1 MENETIIYKKN
12 KVYYFILIIYLLVFQ
27 DLLQQYISVMQYFDE
42 ILAIILIPIM
52 IFNCIKNKTLKI
64 SKYNL
69 YIVVCLIIITII
81 GLLGNVIYKYQSYIA
96 IFTDVL
102 LIWKFFLVYFLFEK
116 INKTK
121 QLDNNKKIILKH
133 IKIITIILFVFT
145 IMNYVLKIF
154 PSEYR
159 YGIMT
164 NQLFYSHT
172 TYLASSSI
180 FLLVLYIRF
189 SKKINSLYSYIL
201 LFIIISTIRTKAIVF
216 VIIFLLLGNYLNI
229 SNKKIKI
236 NKIILFAIIAFF
248 IGFQQIEFYFFEET
262 DSARNVL
269 LRTSIEIA
277 NDYFP
282 IGTGFGTYGSYVSG
296 QEYSPVYNI
305 YKINNI
311 WGIQR
316 SNPSFISD
324 SFWPMLLG
332 QFGYIGMGVYILII
346 IIIFIKI
353 QHGYKI
359 ENKAI
364 YISKITALVY
374 LLISSTSESAFVNP
388 MAIALAITIA
398 I

>member
-180 FLLVLYIRF
+180 FLLVLYI
-189 SKKINSLYSYIL
+189 
-201 LFIIISTIRTKAIVF
+201 LFQ
-216 VIIFLLLGNYLNI
+216 NI
-229 SNKKIKI
+229 
-236 NKIILFAIIAFF
+236 
-248 IGFQQIEFYFFEET
+248 
-262 DSARNVL
+262 
-269 LRTSIEIA
+269 
-277 NDYFP
+277 P
-282 IGTGFGTYGSYVSG
+282 
-296 QEYSPVYNI
+296 
-305 YKINNI
+305 
-311 WGIQR
+311 
-316 SNPSFISD
+316 
-324 SFWPMLLG
+324 
-332 QFGYIGMGVYILII
+332 
-346 IIIFIKI
+346 
-353 QHGYKI
+353 
-359 ENKAI
+359 
-364 YISKITALVY
+364 
-374 LLISSTSESAFVNP
+374 
-388 MAIALAITIA
+388 
-398 I
+398 